1 MIAEPVLF
9 RDLAYVFLAAVL
21 GGALARLAHQPLI
34 LGYVFG
40 GLLVSPLTPGPS
52 VTDVH
57 TFQAFAEIGVVLL
70 MFSLGIEFSLK
81 DLMGVKW
88 IALVGAPLGMALSI
102 GLTLTTGAVL
112 GWSPLQGAVVGMVIC
127 VASTMVLARLLLD
140 RGELHTRHG
149 RVMIGISLVEDLVV
163 VVLIV
168 LIPAL
173 GALQGERLVAIVKA
187 LLTAAVILGPFF
199 YLTRRILPPILAR
212 VARTRSDEL
221 FLLVTL
227 AIGLGAAAITQAA
240 GLSLALGAFLAG
252 LLINESDYAHEMLA
266 RVLSLRDAFTALFF
280 VTIGVLIDPRVVGAN
295 LGLLGALVGLIVIGN
310 WAIWTTVCLAFRQS
324 RFTAVRVGLGL
335 AQIGEFSFILVGVAR
350 QSGHVDHDMYS
361 ATLAASLVTVLIN
374 AALVRLVARWLGPP
388 RHEDRGTLGRPS
400 GEGLDGHVV
409 VCGFGRVGSAIGEAL
424 ETFGVPYVAIETDP
438 DIVKSLRARKVPA
451 VFGDAAQ
458 RVILAAAQA
467 DRAALVILAVPESE
481 RARLAVSRIRAFNPT
496 VPILARVNDL
506 AWRGRLMEAGAAEVI
521 QPEQEAASTLIRH
534 ALERLSLPRERVLA
548 YLNSFR
554 GAMES
559 VVPEANVPP
568 AGDALR
574 ATSGMPRLRVVTL
587 RGGDLIGRSL
597 GEARVRER
605 FGVNVIAVERAT
617 GEIMDDP
624 SADTVLREGDRI
636 RLFGLP
642 RQIEALLS
650 GSAVLIE

>member
-40 GLLVSPLTPGPS
+40 GLLVSPLTPGPA
-52 VTDVH
+52 VTEVH

-88 IALVGAPLGMALSI
+88 IALVGAPLGMIMSI
-102 GLTLTTGAVL
+102 GLA
-112 GWSPLQGAVVGMVIC
+112 
-127 VASTMVLARLLLD
+127 LA
-140 RGELHTRHG
+140 T
-149 RVMIGISLVEDLVV
+149 
-163 VVLIV
+163 
-168 LIPAL
+168 
-173 GALQGERLVAIVKA
+173 
-187 LLTAAVILGPFF
+187 
-199 YLTRRILPPILAR
+199 
-212 VARTRSDEL
+212 
-221 FLLVTL
+221 
-227 AIGLGAAAITQAA
+227 GLGAAAMTQAA

-280 VTIGVLIDPRVVGAN
+280 VTIGVLIDPRVVASN
-295 LGLLGALVGLIVIGN
+295 LGLLGTLVGLIVVGN
-310 WAIWTTVCLAFRQS
+310 WAIWTIVCVIFRQS
-324 RFTAVRVGLGL
+324 LSTAIRVGLGL

-350 QSGHVDHDMYS
+350 QSGHVGHDVYS
-361 ATLAASLVTVLIN
+361 ATLAASLVTILIN
-374 AALVRLVARWLGPP
+374 AALVRVVARWVGPQ
-388 RHEDRGTLGRPS
+388 RHEPSGMLGRPS
-400 GEGLDGHVV
+400 GEELDGHVV

-424 ETFGVPYVAIETDP
+424 ETFGVPYIAIETDP

-481 RARLAVSRIRAFNPT
+481 RARLAVSQIRAFNPA
-496 VPILARVNDL
+496 VPILARVVDL

-534 ALERLSLPRERVLA
+534 ALERLALPRDRVLA
-548 YLNSFR
+548 YLSRFR
-554 GAMES
+554 TAMEHAEAAAADAGTGLPLIREVRLNGGIS
-559 VVPEANVPP
+559 V
-568 AGDALR
+568 
-574 ATSGMPRLRVVTL
+574 
-587 RGGDLIGRSL
+587 GRPL
-597 GEARVRER
+597 GETRMRER
-605 FGVNVIAVERAT
+605 FGVTLVGVTRQS
-617 GEIMDDP
+617 GEVVLQP
-624 SADTVLREGDRI
+624 TAETVLKVGDRL

-642 RQIEALLS
+642 RQIDAMLVATDL
-650 GSAVLIE
+650 LIE

>member
-9 RDLAYVFLAAVL
+9 RDLAYVFLPAVL

-70 MFSLGIEFSLK
+70 MCSLGIEFSLK

-266 RVLSLRDAFTALFF
+266 RAARR
-280 VTIGVLIDPRVVGAN
+280 VTGDGPDQRRARP
-295 LGLLGALVGLIVIGN
+295 ARR
-310 WAIWTTVCLAFRQS
+310 A
-324 RFTAVRVGLGL
+324 
-335 AQIGEFSFILVGVAR
+335 VAR
-350 QSGHVDHDMYS
+350 
-361 ATLAASLVTVLIN
+361 AAAS
-374 AALVRLVARWLGPP
+374 RGP
-388 RHEDRGTLGRPS
+388 GN
-400 GEGLDGHVV
+400 
-409 VCGFGRVGSAIGEAL
+409 VGSAIGRGARRPRRRVRVRPCRERDRRGPGDVRRPLRRDRDRPRHRQEPPRPEGARRL
-424 ETFGVPYVAIETDP
+424 RRRRPAGHTRRGPGRSRGPRHPRGARKRARAPRRQPHPRVQSHRTDP
-438 DIVKSLRARKVPA
+438 
-451 VFGDAAQ
+451 G
-458 RVILAAAQA
+458 
-467 DRAALVILAVPESE
+467 
-481 RARLAVSRIRAFNPT
+481 
-496 VPILARVNDL
+496 
-506 AWRGRLMEAGAAEVI
+506 
-521 QPEQEAASTLIRH
+521 
-534 ALERLSLPRERVLA
+534 PRER
-548 YLNSFR
+548 
-554 GAMES
+554 
-559 VVPEANVPP
+559 
-568 AGDALR
+568 
-574 ATSGMPRLRVVTL
+574 SGVARPTHGGGR
-587 RGGDLIGRSL
+587 RGGDPAGAGGRVDPDPPRARAAVPAAGAGPRLLEQLSRGH
-597 GEARVRER
+597 GERRAGSERSAGGRRAASDERHAARSEER
-605 FGVNVIAVERAT
+605 RVGK
-617 GEIMDDP
+617 
-624 SADTVLREGDRI
+624 
-636 RLFGLP
+636 
-642 RQIEALLS
+642 
-650 GSAVLIE
+650 